1 LKKACKALAIV
12 ASLVTLSCCVEAQAW
27 SQPNNW
33 TFRDYRGAV
42 IGTAVGVAAATG
54 IVLYVTLHK
63 ASITGCTASENGI
76 NSVIDEKDKLH
87 YVLSDQNLKV
97 EAGQRIK
104 LQGKKRKDKSGNLT
118 FQVKKIKREYG
129 VCTGGMAHPSS
140 EGPS

>member
-33 TFRDYRGAV
+33 TFPNYRGAV
-42 IGTAVGVAAATG
+42 IGAAVGVGAVTG

-63 ASITGCTASENGI
+63 ASITGCTASEHGI

-97 EAGQRIK
+97 EAGQRVK

-129 VCTGGMAHPSS
+129 VCPVGMAHPSS

>member
-1 LKKACKALAIV
+1 MKKACKVLAVV
-12 ASLVTLSCCVEAQAW
+12 ASLVILSCCVEAQSG
-27 SQPNNW
+27 SQFPDLK
-33 TFRDYRGAV
+33 FPDYRGAV
-42 IGTAVGVAAATG
+42 IGAAVGVVAVTG

-87 YVLSDQNLKV
+87 YVLSDQNLKL
-97 EAGQRIK
+97 EAGQRVK

-118 FQVKKIKREYG
+118 FQVKKIRREYG
-129 VCTGGMAHPSS
+129 VCPGGMAHPSS